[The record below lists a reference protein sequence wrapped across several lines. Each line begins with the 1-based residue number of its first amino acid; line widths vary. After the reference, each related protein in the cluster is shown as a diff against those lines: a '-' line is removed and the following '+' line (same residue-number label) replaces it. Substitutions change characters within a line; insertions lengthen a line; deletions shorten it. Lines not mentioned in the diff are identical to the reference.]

1 MKQQGSTIIAKANLT
16 INREEW
22 KINLQQKPKTFNMID
37 GLKSHFVDNVIPIS
51 LDLVFT
57 KK

>member
-22 KINLQQKPKTFNMID
+22 KINLQQKPKSFNKID
-37 GLKSHFVDNVIPIS
+37 GLKGHFVNNIIPVN